1 MNESIQEAGAHEERP
16 ELSRDDSPLPLDVIT
31 QRIASFT
38 RVGVSHHPVFDKFEP
53 QHVTQFL
60 TNTHKNQSADR
71 WFRLIYTLIGVAAF
85 AMLSWFL
92 LPEWADIYFDI
103 LMYVG
108 IFTAGGAGGYGLKS
122 WRSRRRG

>member
-1 MNESIQEAGAHEERP
+1 MNESIQGAGPHGKQP
-16 ELSRDDSPLPLDVIT
+16 EVGRDESQQPLDVIT
-31 QRIASFT
+31 QRMASFT

-71 WFRLIYTLIGVAAF
+71 WFRLGYTLIGVAVF

-92 LPEWADIYFDI
+92 LPQWADIYFDI
-103 LMYVG
+103 LMYAGV
-108 IFTAGGAGGYGLKS
+108 FTAGGAGGYGLKS
-122 WRSRRRG
+122 WRSQRRG

>member
-1 MNESIQEAGAHEERP
+1 MNESIQEAGAAEQQP

-31 QRIASFT
+31 RRIASFT
-38 RVGVSHHPVFDKFEP
+38 RVGVSHHPIFDKFEP

-60 TNTHKNQSADR
+60 TNMHKNQSADR
-71 WFRLIYTLIGVAAF
+71 WFRLIYTLVGVAVF
-85 AMLSWFL
+85 VCLSWFL

-103 LMYVG
+103 LMYAG

-122 WRSRRRG
+122 WRSRHRG

>member
-1 MNESIQEAGAHEERP
+1 MNESAQETGSYEKQP
-16 ELSRDDSPLPLDVIT
+16 ELGRDESPQPLDVIT
-31 QRIASFT
+31 QRMASFT

-71 WFRLIYTLIGVAAF
+71 WFRLTYTLIGVAVF
-85 AMLSWFL
+85 IMLSLFL
-92 LPEWADIYFDI
+92 LPQWADIYFDI
-103 LMYVG
+103 LMYAG

-122 WRSRRRG
+122 WRSQRRG